1 MKQKKLIFNFF
12 VNRNWKKLT
21 DSRKKAK
28 ILGDNRKSHYPIE
41 TLLLNFVSISRVF
54 FYLKHV
60 YTRNQPQPSR
70 ENVTRSRIDRY
81 NDRKVRLL
89 DVLPISS

>member
-28 ILGDNRKSHYPIE
+28 ILADNRKSHYPIE
-41 TLLLNFVSISRVF
+41 TLQKEQEGRKTLKFSLFNFSPTPYYLTARNRLGKKLTRETAKQHF
-54 FYLKHV
+54 FWKTELFS
-60 YTRNQPQPSR
+60 Q
-70 ENVTRSRIDRY
+70 
-81 NDRKVRLL
+81 
-89 DVLPISS
+89 